1 MQKKD
6 YLFIFFVLILQFS
19 ISLTFSNNN
28 PYETAFR
35 IDKDNTVYELYG
47 KKIGLSENI
56 KNHRE
61 FLNGASGDSIQY
73 FTIAIDKIE
82 NSRIPYTYR
91 FFYPKIIGYL
101 AKTLTSENKES
112 EYYKD
117 ELFKKVS
124 FLVRFSNLLSNAL
137 LLIIPIICF
146 QKFFLGNNRSILA
159 SFILVMNVL
168 NGGNIMNS
176 PFFNIDQLNMVF
188 FSLAAM
194 FFYKKKIL
202 LYLITTCFAIAIKEI
217 SIVLIIPIL
226 FLLIKDNKLHAL
238 LKTLIFS
245 IPLII
250 FFSIRLYFSE
260 GALGLNIGHNG
271 SIVNLKDILDN
282 GFSSFYYLKEVHG
295 ASTENLLLFLIR
307 AFIAVGFIYLIAF
320 YLRLRFNLNS
330 EYFIVTSLILFSVV
344 LAVFLHASG
353 VQRTIQI
360 ATPFLVFYSI
370 SVLEKLSLNNKLD

>member
-1 MQKKD
+1 
-6 YLFIFFVLILQFS
+6 
-19 ISLTFSNNN
+19 
-28 PYETAFR
+28 
-35 IDKDNTVYELYG
+35 
-47 KKIGLSENI
+47 
-56 KNHRE
+56 
-61 FLNGASGDSIQY
+61 
-73 FTIAIDKIE
+73 
-82 NSRIPYTYR
+82 
-91 FFYPKIIGYL
+91 
-101 AKTLTSENKES
+101 
-112 EYYKD
+112 
-117 ELFKKVS
+117 
-124 FLVRFSNLLSNAL
+124 
-137 LLIIPIICF
+137 
-146 QKFFLGNNRSILA
+146 
-159 SFILVMNVL
+159 
-168 NGGNIMNS
+168 
-176 PFFNIDQLNMVF
+176 
-188 FSLAAM
+188 M